1 MADFE
6 TIDIPLA
13 GGIDTKS
20 DEKLAPEVKLAVLEN
35 AVFNKRGSVVKR
47 AGYTTLGTTDQ
58 SGDTVTLS
66 GIMTRGNEPVGV
78 SSDKLYTYADGE
90 LDRTGSW
97 VERRT
102 VPLCKTDVFRD
113 ISAEDDVKSLS
124 YAELDGVGLYAW
136 YDDNTG
142 NTKYA
147 VINTESRATIR
158 TGTLST
164 ASDKFA
170 GPAVVALPDAL
181 ACVWAEDIA
190 GNWTLRVK
198 GVNPSAPYDVYTTAS
213 VTTSAFFSA
222 VDPIFRVRAW
232 KEFVAV
238 LFCPV
243 GANDLQ
249 MAIFDE
255 NGSTAKVGL
264 YGADTQ
270 YIFNATAGADA
281 TAFNAGYADDA
292 DFDINDGGEVLIFK
306 RDATTAWAAYGN
318 VSAYSGGPP
327 SEMALTTLDEITVA
341 GTPVDDA
348 IACALSETLDS
359 NSDRNYYCFVS
370 TTVSSYNRTLA
381 YTINA
386 TSGTVTDTIHSSLVT
401 SKAIGHGVG
410 CLVTLLAPDYAQP
423 TYQLHYFR
431 SGETPVSTAALFHSV
446 AGSETEHNNL
456 YKSGSSVFFTG
467 LEAVSVRSDGVDTDG
482 NARTILTDHQPRVV
496 EFTFGKQPSSALFG
510 DSLYI
515 ASGNLIQYDGHRFV
529 ETGFHWY
536 PDPTAMSVT
545 QAAGG
550 ITAANND
557 TWSYRIYYER
567 QNAQGLI
574 ERSTAIPVTFT
585 AKTSPSGNYQ
595 FEAGNKKRTITIPT
609 LTTTMD
615 SNVRIAVYRTEKNP
629 TAGALYYRVSSYDTG
644 STGDNAYLANSKT
657 ASTVTFSDNMTDASL
672 ILQEV
677 DIVGASGELENI
689 QPQAPNFVSAERNR
703 LVVGGGGVGRFS
715 VQRSKLSTQGY
726 AVAFSDVLSEEV
738 DRSSGPVTGLASL
751 GDSTIVFKR
760 SHIWAIDG
768 EGPDN
773 LGIGGWALPRLV
785 SSDVGCTSEPSIVVT
800 PVGVMFKSSKGI
812 YATNAQQATY
822 AGADVEAFNGNDV
835 VSASH
840 FPDTN
845 YVVFCSSTGSALV
858 YDYFFN
864 QWSTFT
870 NHKAVGAATT
880 SSRFLY
886 MKPDGT
892 VYISDSDS
900 WLDAGVPYS
909 LRIVTN
915 WMKLGK
921 LQDFM
926 RVRRFSL
933 LGTYHHAHKLSVRVY
948 SNYEDT
954 PTDSFSF
961 LPKTDDSGTLMNNRY
976 WGDLTWGAGSWGATD
991 TPGLGVT
998 YQFSNR
1004 VSEQKAQSMRVE
1016 IFDSNRDSL
1025 ESDDMTLTGKGYELQ
1040 AISLEVRKKPGLMRL
1055 HDGRKV

>member
-1 MADFE
+1 MANFE

-13 GGIDTKS
+13 GGLDTKS
-20 DEKLAPEVKLAVLEN
+20 DEKLAPEVKLSVLEN
-35 AVFNKRGSVVKR
+35 AVFNKRGSVIKR
-47 AGYTTLGTTDQ
+47 SGNAALGTKDQ
-58 SGDTVTLS
+58 DGAAVTLAGVTS
-66 GIMTRGNEPVGV
+66 RGNEPVGF

-90 LDRTGSW
+90 LDGTGTW

-113 ISAEDDVKSLS
+113 ISAEDDVKAVS
-124 YAELDGVGLYAW
+124 YAELGGVGMYAW
-136 YDDNTG
+136 YDDNDG
-142 NTKYA
+142 ATKYTI
-147 VINTESRATIR
+147 INTDSRATIR
-158 TGTLST
+158 SGTLTT
-164 ASDKFA
+164 ASNKYA
-170 GPAVVALPDAL
+170 GPAVVALPNAL
-181 ACVWAEDIA
+181 ACVWAENIA

-198 GVNPSAPYDVYTTAS
+198 GLNPTNPYNIYSTVS
-213 VTTSAFFSA
+213 ITTSSYFSA

-232 KEFVAV
+232 KEFVVV

-243 GANDLQ
+243 GAEDLH

-255 NGSTAKVGL
+255 KGSTTRVGL
-264 YGADTQ
+264 YGADVQ
-270 YIFNATAGADA
+270 YVFNATAGGDA
-281 TAFNAGYADDA
+281 AAFNAGYADDA

-306 RDATTAWAAYGN
+306 RDGTTAWSAHGN

-327 SEMALTTLDEITVA
+327 SEMALTTLDEHSIT

-348 IACALSETLDS
+348 IACALSESLDG
-359 NSDRNYYCFVS
+359 NSERNYYCFVS
-370 TTVSSYNRTLA
+370 TAASSYNRTIS

-386 TSGTVTDTIHSSLVT
+386 TSGTVENTVHSSLVN
-401 SKAIGHGVG
+401 SKAVGHGVG

-423 TYQLHYFR
+423 TYQLYYYKT
-431 SGETPVSTAALFHSV
+431 GETPVSTAALFHAV
-446 AGSETEHNNL
+446 AGADTEHNNL
-456 YKSGSSVFFTG
+456 YKSGSYVYFSG
-467 LEAVSVRSDGVDTDG
+467 LEAVSVRSDGVDSDG
-482 NARTILTDHQPRVV
+482 NARTVLTDHQVRMIRY
-496 EFTFGKQPSSALFG
+496 TLGTQPSTAVFG

-515 ASGNLIQYDGHRFV
+515 ASGNLIQYDGAKFI

-536 PDPTAMSVT
+536 PDPTVMSVT

-567 QNAQGLI
+567 QNAQGLL

-615 SNVRIAVYRTEKNP
+615 PDVRIAVYRTEKNP
-629 TAGALYYRVSSYDTG
+629 TTGALYYRVSSYDTG
-644 STGDNAYLANSKT
+644 TSGDNAYLANSKS
-657 ASTVTFSDNMTDASL
+657 ASTVTFTDNMTDADL

-677 DIVGASGELENI
+677 DITGASGELENI
-689 QPQAPNFVSAERNR
+689 QAQAPNFVTAERNR
-703 LVVGGGGVGRFS
+703 LAVGGGGIGRFS
-715 VQRSKLSTQGY
+715 VLRSKLSTPGY
-726 AVAFSDVLSEEV
+726 AIAFSDTLSAEV
-738 DRSSGPVTGLASL
+738 DRSSGPVTGLAAL
-751 GDSTIVFKR
+751 GDTAVVFKK

-812 YATNAQQATY
+812 YATNGQQSTY
-822 AGADVEAFNGNDV
+822 VGADVEAFNANSVTG
-835 VSASH
+835 ASH
-840 FPDTN
+840 YPDTN
-845 YVVFCSSTGSALV
+845 YVVFCSTSGQALV
-858 YDYFFN
+858 FDYFFN

-870 NHKAVGAATT
+870 NHYALGSAVTD
-880 SSRFLY
+880 SRFLHLRT
-886 MKPDGT
+886 DGT
-892 VYISDSDS
+892 VYISDSSS

-915 WMKLGK
+915 WIKLGK
-921 LQDFM
+921 LQDFN
-926 RVRRFSL
+926 RFRRFSM
-933 LGTYHHAHKLSVRVY
+933 LGTYHHAHRLHVKLY
-948 SNYEDT
+948 SNYEDS
-954 PTDSFSF
+954 PTDTFSF

-991 TPGLGVT
+991 TPGLGAV
-998 YQFSNR
+998 YQFSDR
-1004 VSEQKAQSMRVE
+1004 VSEQKAQSLKIE
-1016 IFDSNRDSL
+1016 IFDSNYDSL
-1025 ESDDMTLTGKGYELQ
+1025 ESDDITLTGKGYEVQ
-1040 AISLEVRKKPGLMRL
+1040 AISLEIMKKPGLMRL